1 MTDARPL
8 FVIARDIRDH
18 WKNISP
24 HAAPYLYAMSVISRI
39 TDHYYYDTGEH
50 VVAYFLA
57 NASGWRGPEAR
68 RLKAELKALLR

>member
-1 MTDARPL
+1 
-8 FVIARDIRDH
+8 
-18 WKNISP
+18 
-24 HAAPYLYAMSVISRI
+24 MSVISRI

-57 NASGWRGPEAR
+57 NASGWRGPDAR